1 MKFAKVLKFLLS
13 PAIATILSSCTIY
26 PRMLNFPFDA
36 GGRGLNSQFDELSPQ
51 VAGRYIVFAS
61 DRLGRQDIYLFD
73 GLSRRLVDLP
83 GLNSLDAIA
92 SDPGVSQDGRY
103 IVFTRIQQDNT
114 DIYFYDR
121 ETRQLR
127 NVTANLAAQVRHPT
141 ISADGSTIAFESS
154 ANGQWDILVY
164 DQSGKPLNVPM
175 DPR

>member
-1 MKFAKVLKFLLS
+1 MKFAKILKLFPLT
-13 PAIATILSSCTIY
+13 AIATILSSCTIY
-26 PRMLNFPFDA
+26 PRMLNFPFDP
-36 GGRGLNSQFDELSPQ
+36 GGRGLNSPNDEITPQ

-73 GLSRRLVDLP
+73 GLSRRLIDLP

-92 SDPGVSQDGRY
+92 SHPAVSQDGRY
-103 IVFTRIQQDNT
+103 IVFTGIQKQNT
-114 DIYFYDR
+114 DIYLYDR

-127 NVTANLAAQVRHPT
+127 NITVNLAAQVRHPT

-164 DQSGKPLNVPM
+164 ERSGKPLNVPM